1 MVKDLEWMPFRIE
14 GGLVA
19 SGFRLVV
26 NGSLRDVAV
35 LSTLRFTTGQLR
47 IESGTGPMFCRH
59 SQVLL

>member
-1 MVKDLEWMPFRIE
+1 MPFRIH

-26 NGSLRDVAV
+26 SGFLRNVAV

-47 IESGTGPMFCRH
+47 IESGTGSMFCRH
-59 SQVLL
+59 SHVLL